1 MHSHKRLNREKVNF
15 MLDRKLVL
23 EMKQYV
29 PEGERSNFANEAFE
43 EALSLLKRRKAM
55 EMIDELRAKNT
66 LRLTTEEIIEAKN
79 YGRK

>member
-1 MHSHKRLNREKVNF
+1 